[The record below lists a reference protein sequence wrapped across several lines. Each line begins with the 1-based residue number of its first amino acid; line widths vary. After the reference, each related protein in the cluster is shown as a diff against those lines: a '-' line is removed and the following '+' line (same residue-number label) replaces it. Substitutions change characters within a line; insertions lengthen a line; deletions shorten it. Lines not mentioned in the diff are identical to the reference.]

1 MSLTVLSA
9 AFGWVCFQVDSGP
22 ECLAG
27 VGGLRDAKVSLL
39 RGESRTGK
47 VRVDGQPLD
56 ESDVDLLL
64 DVATR
69 SQETASTLKGTSA

>member
-9 AFGWVCFQVDSGP
+9 AFGWVCFRVDSGP
-22 ECLAG
+22 ECVAS
-27 VGGLRDAKVSLL
+27 VGDLKDAKVSLL

-69 SQETASTLKGTSA
+69 SQTRSAS

>member
-1 MSLTVLSA
+1 VSLTVLSA

-39 RGESRTGK
+39 RGESGAGK
-47 VRVDGQPLD
+47 VRVDGEWLD

-64 DVATR
+64 DVAKR
-69 SQETASTLKGTSA
+69 SQVAVS